1 MPTLDFHML
10 AHLLIFFF
18 LFFLQRHL
26 WHMAVPELGIE
37 LELRSL
43 IHGVRPEFEPTSSW
57 RQHQVLNLLS
67 HNGKSTLLIFED
79 RKAGIFMGI

>member
-18 LFFLQRHL
+18 FFLQRHL
-26 WHMAVPELGIE
+26 WHMAVPGLGIE
-37 LELRSL
+37 SELRSL
-43 IHGVRPEFEPTSSW
+43 IHGVRPEFEPTFSW